1 MGRLIVYYFVLWVA
15 NNQMLKTTSLGDQKV
30 WADMLD
36 QTTIPATWFL
46 FQVNGQVKQTAMKMF
61 KKKMLPFPEP
71 IRKFLWL
78 DIIKNSARKSE
89 SKGSKKTKVNS
100 NLNESR
106 LI

>member
-1 MGRLIVYYFVLWVA
+1 MLFNVLPYPSFLNIV
-15 NNQMLKTTSLGDQKV
+15 KTN
-30 WADMLD
+30 
-36 QTTIPATWFL
+36 II
-46 FQVNGQVKQTAMKMF
+46 QVNGQVKQTAMKMF

-89 SKGSKKTKVNS
+89 SKGSKKTKVIS
-100 NLNESR
+100 NLIESR